1 MKHFSQIAII
11 AAVSFVGELLHYLI
25 PLPVPGSIY
34 GLVLM
39 LLLLVSGILPLER
52 VKTVGDWLLSLM
64 PVMFVGPV
72 VGLVASFES
81 YRDFLLPLAVIIPL
95 TTLLT
100 MGVTGRTVQRI
111 IGLQA
116 GKEDDSHAK

>member
-116 GKEDDSHAK
+116 GKEDDSHA